1 MIKGYL
7 RETSLRV
14 IALVA
19 FFGAVAVV
27 LAVLYQGTGHRLPFQ
42 SAGYQLSVP
51 MDNVDNL
58 VAAGQ
63 VQEAGVQVGKV
74 DSVAF
79 NGHGGVNVTFEVDS
93 ANVPLH
99 EGLKVRVGTR
109 SLVGETYLDLTDGS
123 GPAIPSGSRLA
134 ASAVENG
141 VQLHDVLASLDAQTR
156 GQLQQLLRAAGA
168 STASTS
174 TSVDAL
180 ATALGNLGRNGNVAL
195 DALASQSNSLTAL
208 THQTVQVLD
217 ALDAGNGQIVDL
229 VRHADALTQSTAA
242 QDGALRSTMRQ
253 LPEVL
258 YSASGAATSLSGLSD
273 ALAPV
278 ASNLKAAAPTLSSA
292 LQQLPSTLHDLRL
305 TLAPLSSVLTEA
317 PATLTRVP
325 SASSDLS
332 ALIPVAMGT
341 TSEINPMLAYLQP
354 YGADLATYFANF
366 NAVLNYRD
374 ENGAY
379 YLRLTPFITTASP
392 QTPLKTANLLG
403 NYTNP
408 YPAPHKGANPGPY
421 TGFPHLK
428 KLGN

>member
-1 MIKGYL
+1 MIKRYL

-14 IALVA
+14 LALVV
-19 FFGAVAVV
+19 FFGAVLAV

-42 SAGYQLSVP
+42 SAGYQLTVP
-51 MDNVDNL
+51 MDNVNNL
-58 VAAGQ
+58 VAASQ
-63 VQEAGVQVGKV
+63 VQEAGVQVGQV
-74 DSVAF
+74 ESVAF
-79 NGHGGVNVTFEVDS
+79 NGRGGVNVTF
-93 ANVPLH
+93 AMNGQNVPLH

-109 SLVGETYLDLTDGS
+109 SLVGETYLDLTDGR
-123 GPAIPSGSRLA
+123 GAAIPSGAQLA
-134 ASAVENG
+134 ASAVQNG

-156 GQLQQLLRAAGA
+156 GQLRDLLRAAGA
-168 STASTS
+168 STAATS
-174 TSVDAL
+174 SSVDAL
-180 ATALGNLGRNGNVAL
+180 ASALGNLGRNGNVAL
-195 DALASQSNSLTAL
+195 DALASQSKSLTAL
-208 THQTVQVLD
+208 TSQTVQVLD
-217 ALDAGNGQIVDL
+217 ALDASNGQIVDL
-229 VRHADALTQSTAA
+229 VRHANTLTSATAA

-258 YSASGAATSLSGLSD
+258 YTAANASTSLSGLSD

-278 ASNLKAAAPTLSSA
+278 ASNLRAAAPNLSTA
-292 LQQLPSTLHDLRL
+292 LQQLPNSLHDLRL
-305 TLAPLSSVLTEA
+305 TLAPLSNVLTEA

-325 SASSDLS
+325 TTTTDLN

-354 YGADLATYFANF
+354 YGADLATFFANF

-379 YLRLTPFITTASP
+379 YLRLTPFVNVASP

-421 TGFPHLK
+421 TGFPHLT